1 MWNTIDDENFS
12 ASKIALYNTMAMLL
26 QLQRNKE
33 GIVLEQKLHRVKRNL
48 EISFINLQSLVR
60 QSAQA
65 DVMRYM
71 PNSV

>member
-1 MWNTIDDENFS
+1 MVDDKNFS
-12 ASKIALYNTMAMLL
+12 ASKICLYNTVAMLL
-26 QLQRNKE
+26 QLQRNVE
-33 GIVLEQKLHRVKRNL
+33 GIVLEQKLHRVKSNL